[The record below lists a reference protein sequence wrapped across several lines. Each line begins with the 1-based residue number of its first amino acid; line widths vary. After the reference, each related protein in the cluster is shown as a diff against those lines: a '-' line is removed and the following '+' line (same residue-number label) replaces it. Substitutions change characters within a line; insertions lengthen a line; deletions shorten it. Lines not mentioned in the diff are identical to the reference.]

1 MRLSIVATGANIPI
15 QRTGKVVKRLAVSAF
30 TPSSDWIMLIME
42 ATEVMIGR
50 KFNAAKN
57 KAAK

>member
-1 MRLSIVATGANIPI
+1 MQREQIFPYKGQAKWSKDLLSV
-15 QRTGKVVKRLAVSAF
+15 RF

-50 KFNAAKN
+50 KFKAAKN